1 MSGDSHKTIKAQ
13 RTKLKVQSSKYKDQT
28 KDQRPKTVLMYRR
41 PKFLEVLHAIRE
53 EMSREADYDVDLFAE
68 MVRSGVTPA
77 HGPERIIRGFKT
89 RAPRAETNNGKPSKR
104 RQRKRAAQ

>member
-1 MSGDSHKTIKAQ
+1 
-13 RTKLKVQSSKYKDQT
+13 
-28 KDQRPKTVLMYRR
+28 MYRR

-68 MVRSGVTPA
+68 MVRSGTQPQ

-89 RAPRAETNNGKPSKR
+89 RAPKAESANTKPTKR